1 MIRLHVPTPL
11 APDAAVAPTLDQSRY
26 LTQVMRLKLGDSLLV
41 FNGIDGEWRCV
52 ITEVL
57 KKGVVLRAEEQVR
70 PQAMGPDVQLLIA
83 VVKKSALEF
92 AVEKATELGARR
104 VGLVVTHRTQ
114 VQHVRMDRLDAIA
127 IEAAEQTGRL
137 DVPMIDE
144 PVKLGDLLD
153 GWEAG
158 RRLMFC
164 DETGGAPAWK
174 TLREP
179 SPSRGEGWVGVDAPP
194 SPKRAREAADAVGQ
208 RHPSPSLDHPA
219 STPIPDGRRPASG
232 DPSSTPLEGEGRRWA
247 ILIGPEGGFS
257 PEERERLRALPFTT
271 AVSLG
276 PRILRADTAAV
287 AALTLWQ
294 AAVGDWE
301 R

>member
-11 APDAAVAPTLDQSRY
+11 SPEAAVLPTLDQSRY
-26 LTQVMRLKLGDSLLV
+26 LTQVMRLKTGDSLLV
-41 FNGIDGEWRCV
+41 FNGRDGEWRCV
-52 ITEVL
+52 ISEIL
-57 KKGVVLRAEEQVR
+57 KKGVVLRAEEMVR
-70 PQAMGPDVQLLIA
+70 PQALGPDVDLLIA

-104 VGLVVTHRTQ
+104 VKLVVTQRTQ

-137 DVPMIDE
+137 DVPMIDA
-144 PVKLGDLLD
+144 PVKLADLLD
-153 GWEAG
+153 GWEAGMDSG

-164 DETGGAPAWK
+164 DETGGAPVTGA
-174 TLREP
+174 
-179 SPSRGEGWVGVDAPP
+179 VA
-194 SPKRAREAADAVGQ
+194 EAGAG
-208 RHPSPSLDHPA
+208 P
-219 STPIPDGRRPASG
+219 
-232 DPSSTPLEGEGRRWA
+232 WA

>member
-1 MIRLHVPTPL
+1 M
-11 APDAAVAPTLDQSRY
+11 
-26 LTQVMRLKLGDSLLV
+26 
-41 FNGIDGEWRCV
+41 
-52 ITEVL
+52 
-57 KKGVVLRAEEQVR
+57 LRAEEQVR
-70 PQAMGPDVQLLIA
+70 PQAVGPDVDLLIA
-83 VVKKSALEF
+83 VVKKSAREF

-104 VGLVVTHRTQ
+104 VKLVVTQRTQ

-127 IEAAEQTGRL
+127 IEAAEQTGRT
-137 DVPMIDE
+137 DVPMIDA
-144 PVKLGDLLD
+144 PVKLADLLD
-153 GWEAG
+153 GWEAT

-164 DETGGAPAWK
+164 DETGGAPVTGA
-174 TLREP
+174 
-179 SPSRGEGWVGVDAPP
+179 VA
-194 SPKRAREAADAVGQ
+194 EAGAG
-208 RHPSPSLDHPA
+208 P
-219 STPIPDGRRPASG
+219 
-232 DPSSTPLEGEGRRWA
+232 WA

-257 PEERERLRALPFTT
+257 PEERDRLRALPFTT

>member
-1 MIRLHVPTPL
+1 MIRLHVPQPL
-11 APDAAVAPTLDQSRY
+11 SPDAAVLPTLDQSRY
-26 LTQVMRLKLGDSLLV
+26 LTQVMRLKIGDSLLV
-41 FNGIDGEWRCV
+41 FNGVDGEWRCV
-52 ITEVL
+52 IAEVL
-57 KKGVVLRAEEQVR
+57 KKGAVLRAEELVR
-70 PQAMGPDVQLLIA
+70 PQSTGPDLELLIS

-92 AVEKATELGARR
+92 AVEKATELGVRR
-104 VGLVVTHRTQ
+104 IRLVVTHRTQ

-127 IEAAEQTGRL
+127 IEAAEQTGRV

-144 PVKLGDLLD
+144 PVKLGELLG
-153 GWEAG
+153 GWEGG

-164 DETGGAPAWK
+164 DETGGAPATK
-174 TLREP
+174 ALIEP
-179 SPSRGEGWVGVDAPP
+179 F
-194 SPKRAREAADAVGQ
+194 
-208 RHPSPSLDHPA
+208 
-219 STPIPDGRRPASG
+219 
-232 DPSSTPLEGEGRRWA
+232 PLEGGGSSPWA

-276 PRILRADTAAV
+276 PRILRADTAAI

-294 AAVGDWE
+294 AAVGDWD

>member
-11 APDAAVAPTLDQSRY
+11 APEAAVLPTLDQSRY
-26 LTQVMRLKLGDSLLV
+26 LTQVMRLKIGDSLLV
-41 FNGIDGEWRCV
+41 FNGVDGEWRCV
-52 ITEVL
+52 IAEVL
-57 KKGVVLRAEEQVR
+57 KKGVVLRAEEQAR
-70 PQAMGPDVQLLIA
+70 PQSTGPDLELLTS

-92 AVEKATELGARR
+92 AVEKATELGVRR
-104 VGLVVTHRTQ
+104 IRLVVTHRTQ
-114 VQHVRMDRLDAIA
+114 TSHVRMDRLDAIA

-144 PVKLGDLLD
+144 PVKLGELLD

-164 DETGGAPAWK
+164 DETGGAPAMGALAEAGGGPW
-174 TLREP
+174 TL
-179 SPSRGEGWVGVDAPP
+179 
-194 SPKRAREAADAVGQ
+194 
-208 RHPSPSLDHPA
+208 
-219 STPIPDGRRPASG
+219 
-232 DPSSTPLEGEGRRWA
+232 
-247 ILIGPEGGFS
+247 LIGPEGGFS
-257 PEERERLRALPFTT
+257 PEERERLRALPLTT

-276 PRILRADTAAV
+276 PRILRADTAAI

-294 AAVGDWE
+294 AAVGDWD